1 MGDVLVREIAQ
12 SWIVKKIH
20 AGKFGGNFLMCFFFF
35 FCVKEWSVSNVSH
48 RNPTTHLAQD
58 AIGTR
63 LYDLQIPTLGNFCN
77 AELQVSYKGERL

>member
-1 MGDVLVREIAQ
+1 
-12 SWIVKKIH
+12 
-20 AGKFGGNFLMCFFFF
+20 MCF

-77 AELQVSYKGERL
+77 AEQRVGSVVAKQRRT